1 MKKVLGGSIHFEYFE
16 HQQLILF
23 YLSDH
28 ELVPVS
34 LFNYHRHVNSM
45 RMLFGTEVFMETFAI
60 VLSVVCSLWGQK
72 KGNNLP
78 R

>member
-72 KGNNLP
+72 KENNFP